1 LFSSKVFECVS
12 NKEVVTVCRHIIEVS
27 QYRTFS
33 IFLVTSEADMP
44 FSCVEVVDG
53 DRGGMTKVVL
63 SGDEGNKVEVFLFGA
78 TVTSWIS
85 GGVERLYLSPN
96 AVFNS
101 AKAIRGG
108 IPLVFPQFGQP
119 CAAMP
124 QHGFA
129 RTSLWSWECACCH
142 DCAGDQGRLILR
154 LASSAET
161 ETVWGL
167 HAFELTY
174 TITLTSSALQC
185 HLAILNSGT
194 ESAFSCHALLHTYLG
209 LPAGSDISDLRATG
223 FKGAHFIDKM
233 ADGAVLVEERDVVSV
248 DRETDRIYL
257 AKEEIEDITLS
268 NSNGPFM
275 TVSKSATLK
284 GHSTPVDVVF
294 WNAWEAK
301 SASLPDL
308 GEGAYRSYICVEPGT
323 VSEYVTV
330 EPGTVLTVETKLSV
344 S

>member
-1 LFSSKVFECVS
+1 MPPSRFTCA
-12 NKEVVTVCRHIIEVS
+12 
-27 QYRTFS
+27 
-33 IFLVTSEADMP
+33 EA
-44 FSCVEVVDG
+44 VDAE
-53 DRGGMTKVVL
+53 RGGMTKVVL

-78 TVTSWIS
+78 TVTSWTS
-85 GGVERLYLSPN
+85 AGAERLYLSPN

-119 CAAMP
+119 SPAMP

-129 RTSLWSWECACCH
+129 RTSLWSWECACHECACH
-142 DCAGDQGRLILR
+142 ECAAGEGRLVLR

-161 ETVWGL
+161 ENVWGP

-174 TITLTSSALQC
+174 TITLTATTLHCQ
-185 HLAILNSGT
+185 LAILNSGA
-194 ESAFSCHALLHTYLG
+194 ESAFRCHALLHTYLR

-223 FKGAHFIDKM
+223 FKGHQFIDKM
-233 ADGAVLVEERDVVSV
+233 ADGAVLVEVRDVVSV
-248 DRETDRIYL
+248 DKETDRIYL
-257 AKEEIEDITLS
+257 AHKHDIPDISLS
-268 NSNGPFM
+268 NSSGPFM

-284 GHSTPVDVVF
+284 GQPFPADVVF

-301 SASLPDL
+301 SAALPDL
-308 GEGAYRSYICVEPGT
+308 GEGAYHSYICVEPGT

-330 EPGTVLTVETKLSV
+330 EPGAVLTVETKLSV
-344 S
+344 A